1 MTSRWRCAENVQV
14 PSGCGYYET
23 HQFWFKYTKALS
35 IRTQLLLCDLDV
47 RPHTNAAPGHWNWIF
62 LKTKSVVLGA
72 LQDKFENPC
81 DKALRRGSLTYTFA
95 WMWGYHWCEKS
106 FLWNDFEYRKK
117 VSFYQLMIISAK
129 IGVDWTKCVE
139 ELKKHSLLKF
149 TIVNLCKQLNSAWA
163 PLGVSS
169 PNNVEQAAHFSSH
182 FMMLFLHVL

>member
-1 MTSRWRCAENVQV
+1 MRFRRSSTHKRCTRSLKPNIFENQK
-14 PSGCGYYET
+14 CG
-23 HQFWFKYTKALS
+23 A
-35 IRTQLLLCDLDV
+35 RV
-47 RPHTNAAPGHWNWIF
+47 
-62 LKTKSVVLGA
+62 

-149 TIVNLCKQLNSAWA
+149 TIVNLCMQLNSAWA